1 MTNVMIR
8 THSEFSDEVKPLE
21 EAMQTFLDA
30 AEGYYG
36 TIFGCTRKNEANYIA
51 LQCAAN
57 NLAGQVAHL
66 RPMYEFGYSEEQDA
80 ALHKLMDGPPYPP
93 DNPYSTDRE

>member
-21 EAMQTFLDA
+21 EAMQSFLDA
-30 AEGYYG
+30 VEGYYAYKHG
-36 TIFGCTRKNEANYIA
+36 DPDKCEKNYIA
-51 LQCAAN
+51 LQWAAN
-57 NLAGQVAHL
+57 NMAGQVAQL
-66 RPMYEFGYSEEQDA
+66 RPMYEFGFSEEQDA